1 MLEKIGTKRIERCFD
16 GKDHETTL
24 MDYLVRLTGNTYHK
38 RALIHEEEMF
48 HWDDSEKAW
57 FGNVDSENEVNR
69 LAKKFSGTGINMAI
83 KPIYRISDA
92 QTNPIEY

>member
-1 MLEKIGTKRIERCFD
+1 MIE
-16 GKDHETTL
+16 E
-24 MDYLVRLTGNTYHK
+24 
-38 RALIHEEEMF
+38 IF

-83 KPIYRISDA
+83 KPIYRISDE